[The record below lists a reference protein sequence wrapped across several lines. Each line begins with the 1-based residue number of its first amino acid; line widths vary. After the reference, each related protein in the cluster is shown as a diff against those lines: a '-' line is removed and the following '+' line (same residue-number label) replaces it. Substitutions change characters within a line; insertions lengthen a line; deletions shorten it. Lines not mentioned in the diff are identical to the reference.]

1 MADLTSPELTARI
14 HRGAREI
21 GGSCVELRS
30 GDATIILDLGTPL
43 TSRPGQLTP
52 LPQAIGLG
60 AGGTAPLGV
69 FITHGHQDH
78 WGLVPQLPPGIPLF
92 VGQGAA
98 NVLRAAQFWGTG
110 VDLGE
115 TGHLTHLG
123 PVRLGPFTVTPYLP
137 DHSGYDAYSLLV
149 EAGGRRL
156 FYTGDLRGHGRKAAM
171 FDRLLAGPPAPVHAL
186 LMEGTSFRAAQLPGA
201 GPSAQKTPTPV
212 PTEADLE
219 NSIAETMRGTD
230 GLVVVLA
237 SAQNIDRLVTV
248 YRSALRAE
256 RDLVV
261 DLYTADVAA
270 ATGRASIPRPGPDW
284 PRVHVHVPLRQRVRV
299 KDSGEFGRV
308 ARVREHRLYAE
319 QLRSRRSGLVLFGA
333 YQSEIPRLLRE
344 GLLEGGAVVWSMW
357 DGYLHEASGL
367 RLQAALR
374 GADVPLVHHHTS
386 GHASTQDLAQLV
398 AALHPRVVVPIH
410 TDAPDE
416 YAAAIGPLVQARAD
430 GVWWP
435 V

>member
-1 MADLTSPELTARI
+1 VADLTSPELTARI
-14 HRGAREI
+14 HRGAHEI

-52 LPQAIGLG
+52 LPQAVGPG
-60 AGGTAPLGV
+60 AEGTAPLGV

-115 TGHLTHLG
+115 TGHLTHLE
-123 PVRLGPFTVTPYLP
+123 PVRLGPFTVTPYLA

-156 FYTGDLRGHGRKAAM
+156 LYTGDLRGHGRKAAM

-186 LMEGTSFRAAQLPGA
+186 LMEGTSFRAAELPGA

-219 NSIAETMRGTD
+219 NSIAETIRGTD

-256 RDLVV
+256 RDLSW
-261 DLYTADVAA
+261 TSTPPTSPPPPA
-270 ATGRASIPRPGPDW
+270 GRASRGRDPTGPACTSTFPCGNGCASRTTASSGALPGFANTACMPSSCVPGEADW
-284 PRVHVHVPLRQRVRV
+284 CSSARTRARYPGCCE
-299 KDSGEFGRV
+299 KDCSRA
-308 ARVREHRLYAE
+308 ARSCGPCGTATCTKPAGCDF
-319 QLRSRRSGLVLFGA
+319 RR
-333 YQSEIPRLLRE
+333 
-344 GLLEGGAVVWSMW
+344 
-357 DGYLHEASGL
+357 H
-367 RLQAALR
+367 
-374 GADVPLVHHHTS
+374 
-386 GHASTQDLAQLV
+386 
-398 AALHPRVVVPIH
+398 
-410 TDAPDE
+410 
-416 YAAAIGPLVQARAD
+416 
-430 GVWWP
+430 
-435 V
+435 